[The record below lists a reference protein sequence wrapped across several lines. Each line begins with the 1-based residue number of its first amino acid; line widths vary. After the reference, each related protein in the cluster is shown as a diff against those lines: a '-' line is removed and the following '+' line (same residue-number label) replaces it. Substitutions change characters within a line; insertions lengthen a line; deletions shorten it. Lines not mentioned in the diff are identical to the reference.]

1 MYSESENMKNH
12 GFAVILN
19 ICFFMT
25 AIMLN
30 KNFEATIGKNIIY
43 EEPQI

>member
-1 MYSESENMKNH
+1 MKNY
-12 GFAVILN
+12 GFDVILN

-30 KNFEATIGKNIIY
+30 KNFEATIGNKSYLRRASDINGML
-43 EEPQI
+43 